1 MQNIVQNMKSINY
14 KNKPFFKFVDDQ
26 THARNDE
33 YHFVQKK
40 RKKSLFS
47 KLSQL
52 AISMILQLILT
63 ILVVFP
69 YIIFS
74 AFLQILAYFCKF
86 WKQESSFNKHFINP
100 ILKIIFMTSSLFLFF
115 RCAYDFKH
123 FDEVQHLWF
132 LNAFYLFA
140 TQMLIST
147 YIKSVKH
154 DSKLKQ
160 IFSLKNLFSEDN
172 IAINVFDV
180 ENKSTKYVFD
190 IKTNNK
196 LWKKEY
202 ENILLKLEVDL
213 NAQVFNNFFSTNYN
227 PQIYEQ
233 KGYKFVK
240 NQNEELLIGRW
251 LYPVLSLMAF
261 IKMTLTAIYFYQ
273 HNKFK
278 DIKDIFYLIILS
290 LFYVNLTWILSK
302 TLGNY
307 DLRRKTVML
316 RLLNDQLVMSGAEID
331 YHEKLDV
338 LSVRSL
344 ETWDNVRRAVLEFFK
359 FKQSRLEACYV
370 CLFFYYLF
378 VGIACL
384 TAYGDIYIFLSKDSI
399 YLDPIMIISNSMDF
413 VILNIILF
421 TRIYNGQ
428 KFNNTFSETDDRLDS
443 IIGVVEDLLQI
454 YDYYFNKTL
463 DNEPIDEKLY
473 FDLAFRSDQ
482 KLNVSYLP
490 LQSPKKPS
498 SPNPFN
504 PPSQSYIDQVIEL
517 NKVESS
523 NIDALQT
530 LAPKIKSNVSE
541 VDYGS
546 RPSHYTEKTERIQNM
561 SLQSFDNPPDF
572 YTIYDI
578 FVAKIKYNSKYYI
591 DEKIDFMGKPYEL
604 NFSKQ
609 LQIEMLQSAYKT
621 LKRIKQ
627 QVEIDSKTFCYKFLG
642 LIKVQYQETLIT
654 VVLAILTVMPQILTK
669 LISIFK
675 QNV

>member
-1 MQNIVQNMKSINY
+1 MDLSIKTVKYRNT
-14 KNKPFFKFVDDQ
+14 PFFKFVDDQ
-26 THARNDE
+26 VSVGREENN
-33 YHFVQKK
+33 FSQKK
-40 RKKSLFS
+40 RKKSTFQ
-47 KLSQL
+47 KLTQL
-52 AISMILQLILT
+52 VISMILYLILT

-86 WKQESSFNKHFINP
+86 WKQESSFSKHFINP

-123 FDEVQHLWF
+123 FNEVQHLWF

-147 YIKSVKH
+147 YIKSINH
-154 DSKLKQ
+154 DSQLKQ
-160 IFSLKNLFSEDN
+160 IFSLKNLFSQDN
-172 IAINVFDV
+172 IAINVFDI

-190 IKTNNK
+190 IRTNSK
-196 LWKKEY
+196 MWKKEY
-202 ENILLKLEVDL
+202 ENILLKLEVDI

-233 KGYKFVK
+233 KGFKFVK
-240 NQNEELLIGRW
+240 NQNEELLIGKW

-261 IKMTLTAIYFYQ
+261 IKMTLTAIYFYEQ
-273 HNKFK
+273 NKFQDLK
-278 DIKDIFYLIILS
+278 DILYLIVLS
-290 LFYVNLTWILSK
+290 LFYINLTWILSK
-302 TLGNY
+302 TLANY

-316 RLLNDQLVMSGAEID
+316 RLLNDQLVMSGAFID

-359 FKQSRLEACYV
+359 YKQQKLEACYV

-378 VGIACL
+378 VGIICL
-384 TAYGDIYIFLSKDSI
+384 TAYGDIYIFLSKNSI
-399 YLDPIMIISNSMDF
+399 YLDPIMVISNTMDF

-428 KFNNTFSETDDRLDS
+428 KFNNTFSETDDHLDS

-463 DNEPIDEKLY
+463 ENEPIDEKFY
-473 FDLAFRSDQ
+473 FELAFRSDQ

-490 LQSPKKPS
+490 LQSPKKPI

-504 PPSQSYIDQVIEL
+504 VPSQSYIDQVIEL
-517 NKVESS
+517 NKVEYS

-530 LAPKIKSNVSE
+530 LAPKVKSNVSE

-546 RPSHYTEKTERIQNM
+546 RPSHHSEKTERVQNED
-561 SLQSFDNPPDF
+561 SFQSFDNPPDF

-578 FVAKIKYNSKYYI
+578 FVAKIKYNAKFYI
-591 DEKIDFMGKPYEL
+591 DERIDFMGKPYEL

-609 LQIEMLQSAYKT
+609 LQIEMLQSVYKT

-627 QVEIDSKTFCYKFLG
+627 QVDLDSKTFCYKFLG
-642 LIKVQYQETLIT
+642 LIKVEYQETLIT
-654 VVLAILTVMPQILTK
+654 VVLAILTVMPQVLTK
-669 LISIFK
+669 LINMFQ
-675 QNV
+675 QNE

>member
-1 MQNIVQNMKSINY
+1 
-14 KNKPFFKFVDDQ
+14 
-26 THARNDE
+26 
-33 YHFVQKK
+33 
-40 RKKSLFS
+40 
-47 KLSQL
+47 
-52 AISMILQLILT
+52 
-63 ILVVFP
+63 
-69 YIIFS
+69 
-74 AFLQILAYFCKF
+74 
-86 WKQESSFNKHFINP
+86 
-100 ILKIIFMTSSLFLFF
+100 
-115 RCAYDFKH
+115 
-123 FDEVQHLWF
+123 
-132 LNAFYLFA
+132 
-140 TQMLIST
+140 MLIST
-147 YIKSVKH
+147 YIKSIKH

-172 IAINVFDV
+172 IAINVFDI

-190 IKTNNK
+190 IRTNSK

-213 NAQVFNNFFSTNYN
+213 NAQVFNNFFSSNYN

-233 KGYKFVK
+233 KGFQFVK

-261 IKMTLTAIYFYQ
+261 IKMTLTAVYFYQ
-273 HNKFK
+273 QNKFQ
-278 DIKDIFYLIILS
+278 DLKDIFYLVILS
-290 LFYVNLTWILSK
+290 LFYINLTWILSK

-331 YHEKLDV
+331 YHQKLDV

-359 FKQSRLEACYV
+359 FKQQSLEACYV

-384 TAYGDIYIFLSKDSI
+384 TAYGDIYIFLSKNSI
-399 YLDPIMIISNSMDF
+399 YLDPIMIISNTMDF
-413 VILNIILF
+413 IILNIILF

-428 KFNNTFSETDDRLDS
+428 KFNNTFSETDDQLDS

-454 YDYYFNKTL
+454 YDYYFNKSL
-463 DNEPIDEKLY
+463 DGEPIDEKLY
-473 FDLAFRSDQ
+473 FELAFRSDQ

-504 PPSQSYIDQVIEL
+504 VPSQSYIDQVIDL

-523 NIDALQT
+523 NIDALQI

-541 VDYGS
+541 VRSEYGS
-546 RPSHYTEKTERIQNM
+546 RPSHNTEKTERQQND
-561 SLQSFDNPPDF
+561 SFQSFDNPPDF

-578 FVAKIKYNSKYYI
+578 FVAKIKYNAKFTI

-604 NFSKQ
+604 NFIKQ

-642 LIKVQYQETLIT
+642 LIKVEYQETLIT

-669 LISIFK
+669 LINIFK
-675 QNV
+675 QNE